1 MRSYRD
7 EHPQRRQT
15 PPDARISIKIAKGL
29 SAGDVKRILAEAQRA
44 RLYTLRPG
52 ATLGFRRGELLGLRC
67 SDLDLNLGID
77 ASAPDRPA

>member
-7 EHPQRRQT
+7 EHRQRRQT

-44 RLYTLRPG
+44 RLYTLYVLAPP
-52 ATLGFRRGELLGLRC
+52 
-67 SDLDLNLGID
+67 S
-77 ASAPDRPA
+77 ASVAANSSAYSGRI